1 MFKFIN
7 WLFCIPPLS
16 AEIRCLIDAIDA
28 DDVEWNGERL
38 VGIDAVIYNGVKVY
52 AYTVNSCSGYTVDI
66 GYNTDCLPHHEAKA
80 VYKALVRH
88 HKRRINRTEAQVE
101 IKNREE
107 VRKALGFHNK

>member
-1 MFKFIN
+1 MRKYFN
-7 WLFCIPPLS
+7 WLLGKPLS

-28 DDVEWNGERL
+28 DDVEWNGERF

-66 GYNTDCLPHHEAKA
+66 GYHTDCLPHHEAKA

-88 HKRRINRTEAQVE
+88 HKRRINRTESQKE
-101 IKNREE
+101 QKHREE

>member
-1 MFKFIN
+1 MRKYFN
-7 WLFCIPPLS
+7 WLLGKPLS

-52 AYTVNSCSGYTVDI
+52 AYTVNSNAGYRVDI
-66 GYNTDCLPHHEAKA
+66 GFCSNCLPYHESKA
-80 VYKALVRH
+80 VYKALTRH
-88 HKRRINRTEAQVE
+88 YRRRINRAAVQLDT
-101 IKNREE
+101 KCREE